1 MTSEREQVP
10 AGAPAQAD
18 TPEAAHGPG
27 WASVARHGQDPAVP
41 RRELMSEEQ
50 RIQEDIPWGVRIAA
64 SWSWR
69 VLIILA
75 FTGVMIW
82 LLSYVSLVII
92 SLLIAALLATL
103 MRPVHNFFRMLKFPE
118 IFAAI
123 SSIIVLIGF
132 VAGLLYLVGQEIVQG
147 FADMAGQVTEGLTEL
162 LNMAEEIAS
171 GFGMELSSDQL
182 TSWLQELQSTIQD
195 NSGAI
200 MGGAMSIGSTA
211 GNIVTG
217 LILALF
223 TLIFFLSDGRRMWD
237 FSVNFVPR
245 KHRPAVHGAGR
256 RGWQALSSY
265 VRVQVFVAAVDAVGI
280 GVGAAILGVPLALPV
295 AVLVFLG
302 AFIPII
308 GAVLTGAIAVLLALV
323 ANGLVNALLML
334 GVVLLV
340 QQVESN
346 VLQPIVMGKAVN
358 IHPLPVVLA
367 VTGGTLL
374 LGIVGA
380 LFAVP
385 VLAFLNRAVRYIAN
399 EEWRRDDEAME
410 MDRRLQEEGAIQEVE
425 QAELEAEERAKLAGL
440 KNRIKAS
447 VPSLAAGFHSR
458 GHHQDAEEQVD
469 EGSDGSSRTGS
480 TEAEDAAEASAEGP
494 RRSEPDDF
502 GDEEEGARGET
513 GEHDGR

>member
-1 MTSEREQVP
+1 MTAEHEQP
-10 AGAPAQAD
+10 GASNTLGATA
-18 TPEAAHGPG
+18 TKEPETGSG
-27 WASVARHGQDPAVP
+27 WAHAVRDERDHAVP
-41 RRELMSEEQ
+41 RRERMSEEQ

-103 MRPVHNFFRMLKFPE
+103 MRPVHNFFRKLKFP
-118 IFAAI
+118 AI
-123 SSIIVLIGF
+123 LASLSSIVVLVGF
-132 VAGLLYLVGQEIVQG
+132 VVGLLYLVGQEIIQG
-147 FADMAGQVTEGLTEL
+147 FAEMADQVTRGLLDL
-162 LNMAEEIAS
+162 LGQAEDVAA
-171 GFGMELSSDQL
+171 GFGVDLSQDQV
-182 TSWLQELQSTIQD
+182 TSWLSDLQSTIQD
-195 NSGAI
+195 HSDTI
-200 MGGAMSIGSTA
+200 LGGAMTIGTTA
-211 GNIVTG
+211 GNIITG

-256 RGWQALSSY
+256 RGWAALSTY

-280 GVGAAILGVPLALPV
+280 GIGAAILGVPLALPV

-340 QQVESN
+340 QQLESN

-358 IHPLPVVLA
+358 IHPLAVVLA

-385 VLAFLNRAVRYIAN
+385 VLAFLNRAVRYVAN
-399 EEWRRDDEAME
+399 EEWRRDDEAVE

-425 QAELEAEERAKLAGL
+425 QAELEAEELEKLAGL
-440 KNRIKAS
+440 KSRIKAS
-447 VPSLAAGFHSR
+447 VPSLTAGFNPHR
-458 GHHQDAEEQVD
+458 GHHDHHGGQELTGHHRGKRGSAVD
-469 EGSDGSSRTGS
+469 EEHRRDDDRSGGH
-480 TEAEDAAEASAEGP
+480 AADSGPESERGDHEG
-494 RRSEPDDF
+494 R
-502 GDEEEGARGET
+502 
-513 GEHDGR
+513 